1 MIDLPSWGSLV
12 SVFGNPVMEERNSSM
27 RKFGRCCRWIYSTDN
42 VTFQSA
48 CWEQVIGY
56 PGILSNF
63 RPRLGKGRKLPCIK
77 LLFLPSA
84 KRFSASKKCFLEGID
99 LVAGVVSCRTTHHK
113 GRSTSQVNWRI
124 AILPTDIIL
133 SLHVFVAAFFLPI
146 LSTNFLHLES

>member
-1 MIDLPSWGSLV
+1 MGVFSFRLWEPRHGGAEFLYAEVRSLLSLDLL
-12 SVFGNPVMEERNSSM
+12 
-27 RKFGRCCRWIYSTDN
+27 DN